1 MNFLNRG
8 EGEGRVGKVSECWQK
23 RVEGDAYWSEFLNDG
38 QVVGGNTVYFD
49 HLCFQGTGESRVIV
63 NNQGERI
70 RFVETEIVTE
80 NYRNSEL
87 SELERKSRID
97 GQSIEWLRILDKAV

>member
-8 EGEGRVGKVSECWQK
+8 EGEGRVGKVSECWQR

-38 QVVGGNTVYFD
+38 QVVGGNTVRFD
-49 HLCFQGTGESRVIV
+49 HLCFQGSGESRVIV

-70 RFVETEIVTE
+70 SFVETEIVTE